1 MPHRADVCCAIASS
15 SMPPPVFPPRGLAC
29 RASLEVW
36 HVEHL
41 YIHTYSTCH
50 TALGNGV
57 HIIRNNFVSR
67 GKLLICEGHMTDRQP
82 YPKDRDVLSNIMVK
96 NMVLHAGWQI
106 VILFTLI
113 FGVGE
118 VCSRDGQTCSPA
130 ALSNFKFMGTKP
142 FAIPSGIFELVNIMS
157 YSHPY
162 ATQICIAIFVHK

>member
-1 MPHRADVCCAIASS
+1 MLEEAVAYAAQGGRLLRYCLLLC
-15 SMPPPVFPPRGLAC
+15 FL
-29 RASLEVW
+29 LEVW

-41 YIHTYSTCH
+41 YIHTCSTCH

-118 VCSRDGQTCSPA
+118 VCSRDGLTCSPA

-142 FAIPSGIFELVNIMS
+142 FAIPSGIFELVNIKS
-157 YSHPY
+157 YSHP
-162 ATQICIAIFVHK
+162 QICIAIFVHK

>member
-1 MPHRADVCCAIASS
+1 MI
-15 SMPPPVFPPRGLAC
+15 F
-29 RASLEVW
+29 
-36 HVEHL
+36 
-41 YIHTYSTCH
+41 
-50 TALGNGV
+50 
-57 HIIRNNFVSR
+57 
-67 GKLLICEGHMTDRQP
+67 EGHMTDRQP

-130 ALSNFKFMGTKP
+130 ALSNFKFMGSKP
-142 FAIPSGIFELVNIMS
+142 FAIPSGIFELVNIKA

-162 ATQICIAIFVHK
+162 ATQICI